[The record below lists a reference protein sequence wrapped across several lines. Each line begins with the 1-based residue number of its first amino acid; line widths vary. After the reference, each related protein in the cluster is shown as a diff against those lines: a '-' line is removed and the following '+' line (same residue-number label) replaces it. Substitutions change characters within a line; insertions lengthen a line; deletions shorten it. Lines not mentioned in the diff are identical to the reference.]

1 MTRLTEATET
11 FTWARDIDWSEGAS
25 AMRSGEEHLKK
36 QKALYLK
43 RKEVERRT
51 GIKSIKKSRTVHGA
65 GSRFCQKFSK
75 LSFSGGKLSK
85 TREEKIFFSTKVLR
99 AHGIFDH
106 SGFTGRRANTPFGVK
121 LSHKEGQTH
130 VHIEI
135 NRANLNL
142 VSLLERGGFVRKAS
156 SGDHEDVP
164 LNFVG
169 TTQYLIA
176 LLPAIEMALKDK
188 HGRLCTS
195 DFFLLEN
202 FFPRIQGLLGAT
214 IEAMTV
220 GTSIRAQAWERFHKP
235 DKDAKII
242 HPNIYHSNGKPRPDC
257 ILITRDCQIVKANR
271 LSPLR
276 LSPGKMLHNN
286 CNLGIT
292 ANGIQSNGSTS
303 MKRIRNSDNEIVEKS
318 SLATPNIKLP
328 SINYTK
334 TSPRSSKQKSSALIE
349 NNEGLKGTG
358 ISTKLQHKLQIKK
371 RPTKTKYCASKYKIP
386 TYGRGASNCPLTS
399 PYVVRNLPS
408 VDVKA
413 LRGLPKPLL
422 KFGQEIDAADGIAY
436 NSIPTWSP

>member
-1 MTRLTEATET
+1 M
-11 FTWARDIDWSEGAS
+11 
-25 AMRSGEEHLKK
+25 
-36 QKALYLK
+36 
-43 RKEVERRT
+43 
-51 GIKSIKKSRTVHGA
+51 
-65 GSRFCQKFSK
+65 
-75 LSFSGGKLSK
+75 
-85 TREEKIFFSTKVLR
+85 REEKIFFSTKVLR
-99 AHGIFDH
+99 AHGIFDRT
-106 SGFTGRRANTPFGVK
+106 GFTGRRAITPFGVK
-121 LSHKEGQTH
+121 LSHKEGQTY

-142 VSLLERGGFVRKAS
+142 VPLLEGGGFVRKAPS
-156 SGDHEDVP
+156 DNHEDVP
-164 LNFVG
+164 LIFVG

-242 HPNIYHSNGKPRPDC
+242 HPNIYHSNGKPRPNC
-257 ILITRDCQIVKANR
+257 ILITRDCQVIKADR

-276 LSPGKMLHNN
+276 PSPGRMLHNK

-292 ANGIQSNGSTS
+292 ANGIKSNGSTS
-303 MKRIRNSDNEIVEKS
+303 MKRSKNSDNKTVEKS
-318 SLATPNIKLP
+318 SLSTSNIKLP
-328 SINYTK
+328 NINCTK
-334 TSPRSSKQKSSALIE
+334 TSPQKSSDLIE

-358 ISTKLQHKLQIKK
+358 ISSTLQHKLQTKK
-371 RPTKTKYCASKYKIP
+371 RSRKSRHCVSKYKVP

-422 KFGQEIDAADGIAY
+422 KFGQEIDAVDGIAY